1 MRSPLAFT
9 FAFALVISPALLA
22 CGDNIEGDD
31 GTDDDGADDG
41 SDDGGDDAPS
51 DACGDIEGTCIEL
64 SPGDDDQ
71 GALQTALIQAQPGD
85 VILLRAGT
93 YSFTG
98 GLSLD
103 VAGVTL
109 RGEGE
114 AETVLSFAGQTEGA
128 EGLLVT
134 ADDFT
139 CEELAVEDTVGDAI
153 KVVGADNVVFRG
165 VRTEW
170 TGEASDENG
179 AYGIYPVQCSDVLIE
194 DSIVRGASDAGIY
207 VGQSMRAV
215 VRRNT
220 VEGNVA
226 GIEIENTNGADVYE
240 NTATGNTGG
249 ILVFN
254 LPGLELA
261 NGVGTRVYDN
271 EIFENNGEN
280 FAAPGTT
287 VSQVP
292 PGTGLIALAAHEV
305 EVFNNTFSN
314 NQTAQIGIISYQITL
329 TAFDDE
335 DYIPFPDTLFFHDN
349 TFEGGGDNPSGLLG
363 SLVLGPVSEGLGLD
377 AVPDIVIDGNYDP
390 EKVGKDGEL
399 TAEFAICLADNEGA
413 DFMSLGFSCT
423 ADPEACM
430 AVLLNDLV
438 PTQDTTPHD
447 CTHEPLEPVVL
458 DGVDL

>member
-1 MRSPLAFT
+1 MRIPLSFMC
-9 FAFALVISPALLA
+9 AFALALSPSLLA
-22 CGDNIEGDD
+22 CGDNNDGDD
-31 GTDDDGADDG
+31 DADDGGADDDGDDV
-41 SDDGGDDAPS
+41 PS
-51 DACGDIEGTCIEL
+51 DACGEIEGNCIEF
-64 SPGDDDQ
+64 SPEDGDQ
-71 GALQTALIQAQPGD
+71 EAVQTALIEAEPGD
-85 VILLRAGT
+85 VLLFHAGT
-93 YSFTG
+93 YSFTNT
-98 GLSLD
+98 LSLD

-114 AETVLSFAGQTEGA
+114 AETILSFAGQTDGA

-134 ADDFT
+134 GDDFT
-139 CEELAVEDTVGDAI
+139 CEDLAVEDTAGDAI
-153 KVVGADNVVFRG
+153 KVEGADNVVFRG

-170 TGEASDENG
+170 TGEATDENG

-207 VGQSMRAV
+207 VGQTMRAV
-215 VRRNT
+215 VRGNT

-254 LPGLELA
+254 LPGLQVA

-271 EIFENNGEN
+271 QIIENNGDN
-280 FAAPGTT
+280 FATPGTT
-287 VSQVP
+287 VAAVP
-292 PGTGLIALAAHEV
+292 PGTGFIALAAHQV
-305 EVFNNTFSN
+305 EVFDNTFSN

-329 TAFDDE
+329 TALDDD

-363 SLVLGPVSEGLGLD
+363 SAVLGPVSEGLGLD
-377 AVPDIVIDGNYDP
+377 AVPDIVIDGNYDA

-423 ADPEACM
+423 AGPAECM
-430 AVLLNDLV
+430 KVLLGGLA

-447 CTHEPLEPVVL
+447 CTHEPLAAVVL
-458 DGVDL
+458 DGVGP

>member
-1 MRSPLAFT
+1 MRSPQAFT
-9 FAFALVISPALLA
+9 FAFALLLSPSLIA
-22 CGDNIEGDD
+22 CGDDID
-31 GTDDDGADDG
+31 GGDDDGADGADG
-41 SDDGGDDAPS
+41 ADDDGGDDAPS
-51 DACGDIEGTCIEL
+51 DACGEIEGRCIEL

-71 GALQTALIQAQPGD
+71 TALLTALIEAEEGD
-85 VILLRAGT
+85 VILMHAGT

-98 GLSLD
+98 SLSLD

-114 AETVLSFAGQTEGA
+114 AETVLSFAGQTDGA

-134 ADDFT
+134 ADNFT
-139 CEELAVEDTVGDAI
+139 CEDLAVEDTVGDAI
-153 KVVGADNVVFRG
+153 KVEGADNVIFRG
-165 VRTEW
+165 VRAEW
-170 TGEASDENG
+170 TAKASDENG

-207 VGQSMRAV
+207 VGQTERAV

-254 LPGLELA
+254 LPTLQLA

-271 EIFENNGEN
+271 EIFENNGVN
-280 FAAPGTT
+280 FASGGA
-287 VSQVP
+287 VAQVP
-292 PGTGLIALAAHEV
+292 PGTGFIALAAHQV
-305 EVFNNTFSN
+305 EVFNNNFSN

-329 TAFDDE
+329 TAFEDE

-363 SLVLGPVSEGLGLD
+363 SAVLGPVSEGLGLD

-423 ADPEACM
+423 ADPAACM
-430 AVLLNDLV
+430 KVLLGGLA

>member
-1 MRSPLAFT
+1 MRSPLAF
-9 FAFALVISPALLA
+9 AFALVLAPSLLA
-22 CGDNIEGDD
+22 CGDNEEGDD
-31 GTDDDGADDG
+31 VTGDDGAD
-41 SDDGGDDAPS
+41 DDGGDDAPS
-51 DACGDIEGTCIEL
+51 DACGEIEGRCVEL

-71 GALQTALIQAQPGD
+71 GALQTALIEAEDGD
-85 VILLRAGT
+85 VILLHAGT

-134 ADDFT
+134 ANDFT
-139 CEELAVEDTVGDAI
+139 CEDLAVEDTVGDAI
-153 KVVGADNVVFRG
+153 KVEGADNIVFRR

-170 TGEASDENG
+170 TGKASDENG

-194 DSIVRGASDAGIY
+194 DSTVRGASDAGIY
-207 VGQSMRAV
+207 VGQSERAV
-215 VRRNT
+215 VRGNT

-226 GIEIENTNGADVYE
+226 GIEIENTNGADVYD

-271 EIFENNGEN
+271 EIFENNGAN

-292 PGTGLIALAAHEV
+292 PGTGFIALAAHEV
-305 EVFNNTFSN
+305 EVFNNTFTN
-314 NQTAQIGIISYQITL
+314 NQTAQVGIISYQITL
-329 TAFDDE
+329 TDFDDA
-335 DYIPFPDTLFFHDN
+335 DYVPFPDTLFFHDN
-349 TFEGGGDNPSGLLG
+349 VFEGGGDMPSGLLG
-363 SLVLGPVSEGLGLD
+363 SAVLGPVSEGLGLK

-390 EKVGKDGEL
+390 EKVDKSGEL
-399 TAEFAICLADNEGA
+399 TAEFAICLADNDGA

-423 ADPEACM
+423 AEPAACM
-430 AVLLNDLV
+430 KVLLGGLA
-438 PTQDTTPHD
+438 PTQDTVPHE
-447 CTHEPLEPVVL
+447 CEHAPLDPVVL
-458 DGVDL
+458 DGVDP